1 MDENTCRDMEL
12 LYRYKYM
19 IENIRDIVWETDI
32 NLVFTFVS
40 PTVKE
45 MTGFEVEELTGRCIL
60 DFLSSSSREEI
71 SGQWKQKVRERAM
84 EHSEDA
90 VFLDAEF
97 VCKDERAIW
106 IEVSGKPVFRGKEFV
121 GYIGTTRDISEK
133 KTYEKRLGK
142 YIRELKHVNT
152 RLKEMA
158 TYDMLTGAYNRRK
171 FEQYIRSS
179 VDMKVKYNCTFS
191 IIMFDIDYFKQ
202 INDRCGHNV
211 GDQLLKEISSVV
223 RNTLRETDKL
233 FRWGGDEFII
243 LLPGIALKDACKVAE
258 KVRCS
263 IEAYAFGAKPEKVT
277 VSLGVGEY
285 MLEDGIEQLV
295 SSVDKAMLEAKAGGK
310 NRVEWNV
317 SI

>member
-12 LYRYKYM
+12 LYRYKYI
-19 IENIRDIVWETDI
+19 IESIRDIVWETDI

-45 MTGFEVEELTGRCIL
+45 MTGFEAEELVGRCIL

-71 SGQWKQKVRERAM
+71 SGQWKQKVRERATEQM
-84 EHSEDA
+84 DGI

-97 VCKDERAIW
+97 ICKDERSIW
-106 IEVSGKPVFRGKEFV
+106 IEVSGKPVFKDKEFV

-171 FEQYIRSS
+171 FEQYIKSS
-179 VDMKVKYNCTFS
+179 VDIKLKYNCDFS

-202 INDRCGHNV
+202 INDRYGHNV

-263 IEAYAFGAKPEKVT
+263 IEAYTFEARPEKVT

-285 MLEDGIEQLV
+285 ILEDGIEQLV
-295 SSVDKAMLEAKAGGK
+295 SSVDKAMLKAKAGGK

-317 SI
+317 